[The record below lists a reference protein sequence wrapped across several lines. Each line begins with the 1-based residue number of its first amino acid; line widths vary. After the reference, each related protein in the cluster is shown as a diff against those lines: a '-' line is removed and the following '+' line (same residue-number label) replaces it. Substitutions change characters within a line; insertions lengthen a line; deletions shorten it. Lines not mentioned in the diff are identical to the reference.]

1 MMTRVL
7 IVDDQAGFSHL
18 LRSALEM
25 IERNLAVS
33 EALTGEEALKEIK
46 TSQIDL
52 LIADYRLPGI
62 NGLEL
67 MKEFRL
73 INPDSR
79 VIMISGVADQE
90 ILKQI
95 EEASPDAFFPKPVP
109 MSDFL
114 EAVEECLKNKINPG
128 KVDDQSEYP
137 EIDELLGKL
146 RKKLNVQSV
155 CLLNDLG
162 KVIAETG
169 RIVCLQ
175 DNRALQSALISMIDS
190 SRQVAGLLENTDHQV
205 HLINGNKL
213 DGVFLPVGSDHG
225 LFLLGKG
232 LTGARALSSRLELI
246 NNTRLELM
254 TILSKTLN

>member
-90 ILKQI
+90 I
-95 EEASPDAFFPKPVP
+95 
-109 MSDFL
+109 
-114 EAVEECLKNKINPG
+114 
-128 KVDDQSEYP
+128 
-137 EIDELLGKL
+137 
-146 RKKLNVQSV
+146 
-155 CLLNDLG
+155 
-162 KVIAETG
+162 
-169 RIVCLQ
+169 
-175 DNRALQSALISMIDS
+175 
-190 SRQVAGLLENTDHQV
+190 
-205 HLINGNKL
+205 
-213 DGVFLPVGSDHG
+213 FLPE
-225 LFLLGKG
+225 
-232 LTGARALSSRLELI
+232 RPRIRL
-246 NNTRLELM
+246 R
-254 TILSKTLN
+254 